1 MRTLIVSLPKRFKRF
16 VERFIIAQLFAIALL
31 SFPLAI
37 FGLPVII
44 ACGFTALTSGFTEAF
59 EDFTKA
65 FPKFPEFMFQ
75 PLLFFYVVMSSWI
88 FVMLCPLRSLITMKS
103 VLSAA

>member
-1 MRTLIVSLPKRFKRF
+1 MIVSLPKRFKRF

-59 EDFTKA
+59 EDFTKV
-65 FPKFPEFMFQ
+65 FHFPEDMFR
-75 PLLFFYVVMSSWI
+75 PLLFIYVAISSWI
-88 FVMLCPLRSLITMKS
+88 FVLLGP
-103 VLSAA
+103 